1 MKNKKEGMENKVP
14 EGQIRILK
22 PFGPSIAKVK
32 MPQILI
38 EKLNNYIDKIIEN
51 EKKANELDMGAKLV
65 GNVAQEFK
73 LEENFSKEVGWL
85 DFLKTGVTS
94 WISFATDKK
103 VANFKLLN
111 TWVVRQFKNE
121 YNPLHWHSGHI
132 SGVGYLKAP
141 KSFGKTVQ
149 KESKTINKNGHLE
162 LVHGTRMFLADSCI
176 DFKPEVGDFYFF
188 PNYMMHSVYPFAGS
202 DEERRSISFNA
213 NIDEKIY
220 DVYKN

>member
-1 MKNKKEGMENKVP
+1 MKNKKEGKIL
-14 EGQIRILK
+14 EGQIRILR

-111 TWVVRQFKNE
+111 SWVVRQFENE

-176 DFKPEVGDFYFF
+176 DFKPEVGDFYLF

-220 DVYKN
+220 DVYRN

>member
-1 MKNKKEGMENKVP
+1 MKNKKEGEIK

-22 PFGPSIAKVK
+22 PFGPSIAKIK

-38 EKLNNYIDKIIEN
+38 EKLNDYIDKIIEN
-51 EKKANELDMGAKLV
+51 EKKANKLDIGTKLV
-65 GNVAQEFK
+65 GNVTQEFQ
-73 LEENFSKEVGWL
+73 LEKKISKEIGWL

-103 VANFKLLN
+103 VTNFELLN
-111 TWVVRQFKNE
+111 TWVVRQFKSE

-141 KSFGKTVQ
+141 KFFGETVQ

-162 LVHGTRMFLADSCI
+162 LVHGTRMFLSDSCI
-176 DFKPEVGDFYFF
+176 DFKPEIGDFYFF
-188 PNYMMHSVYPFAGS
+188 PNYMMHSVYPFSGS

-213 NIDEKIY
+213 NIDEQIY